1 MAHERRTTGVEERVT
16 RSSGTR
22 LESEEG
28 LRGALLMSVRPLSGS
43 HISPCAQTG
52 QSNAMD
58 HTISESAVSCL

>member
-1 MAHERRTTGVEERVT
+1 MAHERRATGVEEIVT

-28 LRGALLMSVRPLSGS
+28 FGTLSICISPLSGS

-58 HTISESAVSCL
+58 HTMSESAVSCL